1 MIIQPPRGTHDLLP
15 EDFLA
20 HTYIKHKSFEI
31 MERFGFHGVD
41 TPIFEFLEVFSRPLG
56 DASDIV
62 SKEMYTINDKGGE
75 ILALRPEGTAGV
87 VRMMISNGL
96 QQEMPLK
103 LCYAVPCFRYERPQ
117 KGRQRQFHQIGA
129 ELFGVASFYADAEI
143 ISMALEIF
151 KEFRIED
158 RVKLCLNTIGDL
170 ESRHIYRSKL
180 VEYLEKYESELS
192 QDSQIRLKKNPL
204 RILDSKN
211 ETDQKILET
220 APLLHDSLN
229 IESETFFD
237 GLRGVLESQK
247 IEYTINQKLVRGLDY
262 YTHTVFEFITD
273 DLGAQSA
280 VISGGRYD
288 GLVKVMGGQDI
299 PGVGFGGGVERLA
312 LLLREKPKFNRPV
325 VIIPVAQ
332 QDEEAAWNLTFDL
345 RKNGIITDMGYSGN
359 LSKRMKKASKNDAL
373 YCIIVS
379 SEDLV
384 QNQVTVKNMDS
395 GEQTLVLLT
404 QLTNYLK

>member
-1 MIIQPPRGTHDLLP
+1 MMIQPPRGTHDLLP

-20 HTYIKHKSFEI
+20 HAYIKRKSFDV

-41 TPIFEFLEVFSRPLG
+41 TPIFEFLDVFSRPLG

-75 ILALRPEGTAGV
+75 VLALRPEGTAGV
-87 VRMMISNGL
+87 VRMLISNGL

-151 KEFRIED
+151 KEFQIED

-170 ESRHIYRSKL
+170 ESRHAYRSKL
-180 VEYLEKYESELS
+180 IEYLEKYESELS
-192 QDSQIRLKKNPL
+192 GESQIRLKKNPL
-204 RILDSKN
+204 RILDSKSPV
-211 ETDQKILET
+211 DQAILEG

-229 IESETFFD
+229 SFSREFFD
-237 GLRGVLESQK
+237 GLRHVLECQK
-247 IEYTINQKLVRGLDY
+247 IEYTIDQKLVRGLDY

-288 GLVKVMGGQDI
+288 GLVKLMGGQDI

-332 QDEEAAWNLTFDL
+332 QDEETAWNLTFDL
-345 RKNGIITDMGYSGN
+345 RKNGVITDMGYSGN
-359 LSKRMKKASKNDAL
+359 LSKRMKKASKNDAV

-379 SEDLV
+379 NEDLA

-395 GEQTLVLLT
+395 GEQTSVLLT
-404 QLTNYLK
+404 QLVNYLK